1 MAIKEDCSF
10 MENGTFKECHFNVE
24 EAIPSQDMLCQC
36 KCSPVSFL
44 TNRDKRDWI
53 RYWSVY
59 IRKRNSRNPLSTS
72 SFGDQFGEGMY
83 VWCGI

>member
-24 EAIPSQDMLCQC
+24 EAISSQDMCQC

-44 TNRDKRDWI
+44 TNRDKREVELDI
-53 RYWSVY
+53 EVS
-59 IRKRNSRNPLSTS
+59 I
-72 SFGDQFGEGMY
+72 
-83 VWCGI
+83 